1 MHSGVFRSTFAK
13 RRAILKRREFS
24 LGKGEVVSSILTGST
39 RHAAICALFVL
50 ALFVIAQ
57 TEATHE
63 HGKNSGTLFGGHSRL
78 SDNRSLMF
86 ACLLSKADK

>member
-57 TEATHE
+57 TERRTNMAKIRE
-63 HGKNSGTLFGGHSRL
+63 LCSADTLDCPTTAR
-78 SDNRSLMF
+78 
-86 ACLLSKADK
+86 